1 MRDKIVNSECNWGR
15 DVGGLKRKGMI
26 QLSMRVGN
34 LIQAPSSIKESLKIH
49 VQLSGYT
56 FRVDREMNFIGV
68 VVLSSGYNKS
78 RDEQES

>member
-1 MRDKIVNSECNWGR
+1 
-15 DVGGLKRKGMI
+15 
-26 QLSMRVGN
+26 MRVGN

-56 FRVDREMNFIGV
+56 FRVDREMNFIRV
-68 VVLSSGYNKS
+68 VVLSSVYNKS

>member
-1 MRDKIVNSECNWGR
+1 
-15 DVGGLKRKGMI
+15 MI

-56 FRVDREMNFIGV
+56 FRVDREMNFIRV